1 MITDMRLKG
10 SSSAKKIFIILVQ
23 ACMILYVLAILYP
36 LVNMVLSSFKPS
48 RAIIRTPLS
57 LPTEFNFQNYAHIW
71 VEKSFGRY
79 FLNSLI
85 ITFVSM
91 AFVILFGSMAAFGL
105 SRYSFKG
112 NTLVYMLFLSGI
124 MLPLK
129 AAIIPLFMIVKTLNL
144 MNNPLSIILIFIAM
158 GIPSTVFILAGF
170 MRTIPDALEQAAR
183 IDGCS
188 DFRIYSQIIM
198 PICAP
203 SIALVTIYNAVP
215 IWNDFFFPLV
225 FLRSDIFKTL
235 PLGLSTFIGQHST
248 KWDLLFTGLSIAI
261 VPMIALYLSM
271 SKYFIKGMTAGAI
284 K

>member
-23 ACMILYVLAILYP
+23 ACMILYVHAILYP